1 LVLVWYISLVIVW
14 CLARHT
20 YVWWPRA
27 AVAAVATCRL
37 RRCRS
42 SFLGLRKHLPRCRHY
57 LLDLRKDPP
66 NRAPAAAAA
75 AARGR
80 SPLAHSSCPA
90 VFMTGTVIPVKL
102 GRSGGVGTITRTDIC
117 NLPCPLPILLNHRR
131 PHRDTQRTRIGRH
144 AVAFAAGCT
153 ILWRPGVA
161 ASTPC
166 AKA

>member
-1 LVLVWYISLVIVW
+1 MFGGRGLLWRRSPRADCADAEAPSLACASTSPDADTISLTCARTPPIVPQ
-14 CLARHT
+14 LQ
-20 YVWWPRA
+20 PQP
-27 AVAAVATCRL
+27 VAT
-37 RRCRS
+37 RS
-42 SFLGLRKHLPRCRHY
+42 F
-57 LLDLRKDPP
+57 
-66 NRAPAAAAA
+66 
-75 AARGR
+75 
-80 SPLAHSSCPA
+80 CPA
-90 VFMTGTVIPVKL
+90 VFMTGTEIPVKL